1 MTDDKDRWMTD
12 IIFAKV
18 SRKPFFFVDKSPNP
32 RPLEC
37 VHHVSTISISH
48 SWEDNHWQMAARN
61 HRIRVI
67 TARKRVIA
75 FVIEDSRRAALKL
88 RRNTR
93 TKKFIAIFAVKL
105 HVKRFRFIFNAPP
118 EDIEIFFLLF
128 LKQLPLEMFFIFQI
142 EIFVNC
148 ILRFLVKRYR
158 NNCVRVLLFFFCFVI
173 LKLGQVRLDFLK
185 SLFF

>member
-128 LKQLPLEMFFIFQI
+128 LKQLPLEMFYFPDWNFCQLHFTIP
-142 EIFVNC
+142 
-148 ILRFLVKRYR
+148 VKRYR
-158 NNCVRVLLFFFCFVI
+158 NNCVRVPLFFFCFVI
-173 LKLGQVRLDFLK
+173 LKLEQVRLDFLK